1 MVAKLDVVS
10 YGSNQLR
17 KKMNHYPDLD
27 LSKNS
32 LLEPVVKGKGYKPR
46 DQMASKKQVSKTV
59 DPTQLRG
66 KAKRESVALD
76 SAQNY

>member
-1 MVAKLDVVS
+1 MVAKVDVVT

-27 LSKNS
+27 LSKNR

-46 DQMASKKQVSKTV
+46 DQMA
-59 DPTQLRG
+59 
-66 KAKRESVALD
+66 
-76 SAQNY
+76 NYK